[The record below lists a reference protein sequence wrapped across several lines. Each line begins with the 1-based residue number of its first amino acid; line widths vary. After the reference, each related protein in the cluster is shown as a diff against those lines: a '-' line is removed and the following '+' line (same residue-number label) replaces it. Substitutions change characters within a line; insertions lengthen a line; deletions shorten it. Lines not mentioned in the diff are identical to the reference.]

1 MSAEILKKISGKY
14 EHHFGQTALAMGF
27 ISEAQLEEALHRQ
40 AEEDHTG
47 QRHRLLGAILF
58 EKDWMTGDQIDL
70 VLNRLLKEMRKN
82 TEEK

>member
-58 EKDWMTGDQIDL
+58 EKDWMSGDQIDL
-70 VLNRLLKEMRKN
+70 VLNRLLKEMREN

>member
-27 ISEAQLEEALHRQ
+27 ISEAQLEEALHCQ

-58 EKDWMTGDQIDL
+58 EKDWMSGDQIDL
-70 VLNRLLKEMRKN
+70 VLNSLLKGMREN

>member
-58 EKDWMTGDQIDL
+58 EKDWMSGDQIDL
-70 VLNRLLKEMRKN
+70 VLNSLLKGMREN

>member
-1 MSAEILKKISGKY
+1 MPAEIRKKISGKY

-40 AEEDHTG
+40 AEEDRSGH
-47 QRHRLLGAILF
+47 RHRLLGAILF

-70 VLNRLLKEMRKN
+70 VLNKLLKRMREEADKN
-82 TEEK
+82 